1 MPLLTVSQYVGN
13 SPLRASSSKLGLW
26 GVSWGKCGTSTTG
39 ESPAS
44 PRHHSAGCCCS
55 PPGGRFICSSEILA
69 RRDDGGP
76 AGGNRARRLRSRKL
90 QPPQSRVRHPR
101 PSPPTLPRSKP
112 SRRVRRRFR
121 LQIRS
126 SKQGKTG
133 VEHWAGHIQ
142 AQKDRFDGKITPE
155 QTKARFKAT
164 RLKGPGDL
172 DRYEDALSAYKDLE
186 GSCKKVD
193 GADSA
198 VAASLVACEER
209 SNAQEPLMAATA
221 AGMKD
226 WKAHLTFMQRN
237 ALHEAGTPSEAL
249 DTWLKQYDA
258 APKNIKA
265 FKKASGDFDAPSC

>member
-1 MPLLTVSQYVGN
+1 MKFWPDATTAGPQAESSPTATESQAPTTAES
-13 SPLRASSSKLGLW
+13 SPTPS
-26 GVSWGKCGTSTTG
+26 V
-39 ESPAS
+39 EPAN
-44 PRHHSAGCCCS
+44 AAAQQALEACQAKVQAADQV
-55 PPGGRFICSSEILA
+55 IEE
-69 RRDDGGP
+69 
-76 AGGNRARRLRSRKL
+76 
-90 QPPQSRVRHPR
+90 
-101 PSPPTLPRSKP
+101 
-112 SRRVRRRFR
+112 
-121 LQIRS
+121 
-126 SKQGKTG
+126 GKTG

-155 QTKARFKAT
+155 ETKARFKAT

-172 DRYEDALSAYKDLE
+172 ERYDDALSAYKDLE
-186 GSCKKVD
+186 GSCEPVD
-193 GADSA
+193 SADSA

-226 WKAHLTFMQRN
+226 WKTHLTFMQRN
-237 ALHEAGTPSEAL
+237 AVHQAGTPGQAL